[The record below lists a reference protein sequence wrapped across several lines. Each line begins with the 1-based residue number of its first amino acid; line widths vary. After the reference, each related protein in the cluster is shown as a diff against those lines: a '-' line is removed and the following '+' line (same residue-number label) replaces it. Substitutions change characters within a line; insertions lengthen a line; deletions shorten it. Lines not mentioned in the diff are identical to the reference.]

1 MSTSSSVRYSENF
14 VYNSRGS
21 KLFTCSW
28 LPASDKIKALV
39 FLCHGYAAGTI
50 FMKGTAERLARAG
63 FAVFGLDYE
72 GHGKSDGPKAYIK
85 SFSNVVD
92 DCVDY
97 FKTIREREEYRDKAR
112 FLLGES
118 MGGAVALRV
127 HRKESND
134 WNGAVLVAPMV
145 KIADELKPPTIVIS
159 ILEKLC
165 ILFPTWKI
173 VPIRDIIDTGLKDP
187 LKREEMGSSPY
198 AYHDKPRLRTAF
210 ELLNASLDL
219 EQKLKEVYFLPCP
232 SIYCVCFSS
241 PLRTSPN
248 ANGFFKAAPVTL
260 PFIVVHGE
268 ADVVTDIAVSRSLY
282 ETASSLDKT
291 LKTYPDMWHSLL
303 FGEPEKNIDLVMSD
317 IVTWLDERTPGTG
330 SDASSPTLLAHSQSH
345 TSHP

>member
-187 LKREEMGSSPY
+187 LKREE
-198 AYHDKPRLRTAF
+198 
-210 ELLNASLDL
+210 
-219 EQKLKEVYFLPCP
+219 
-232 SIYCVCFSS
+232 
-241 PLRTSPN
+241 
-248 ANGFFKAAPVTL
+248 VTL

>member
-219 EQKLKEVYFLPCP
+219 EQKLKEV
-232 SIYCVCFSS
+232 
-241 PLRTSPN
+241 
-248 ANGFFKAAPVTL
+248 TL